1 MKKYLSIASASILA
15 IGATSIANAEIYV
28 ADEIGGVPS
37 VSGATLE
44 NFDEPSPSILTLS
57 GNAYLVTGGR
67 GLPDYYTAPY
77 FSGSTAAYFGE
88 SPTVG
93 YDASQ
98 YVAVETG
105 GSATLSFSTPQNYL
119 GLLWGSVD
127 VNNNYLTFYN
137 SAHNVIGTV
146 LGTAVTGV
154 DGSGTQNGTAYVN
167 ITSTIPFS
175 SVVVNTTGTQGL
187 WSFEFDDVAYAIVP
201 VPEPASGVLIGAGL
215 CILGLVSRRKPA

>member
-1 MKKYLSIASASILA
+1 MKTHLSIAIVGVLASSLPNV
-15 IGATSIANAEIYV
+15 ANAQILV
-28 ADEIGGVPS
+28 SDQIGGVPS

-44 NFDEPSPSILTLS
+44 TFNESTPPILTLS

-67 GLPDYYTAPY
+67 GFPDYYTAPY

-88 SPTVG
+88 SPAVG

-98 YVAVETG
+98 FVAVETG
-105 GSATLSFSTPQNYL
+105 GSATLNFSSPQNYL

-127 VNNNYLTFYN
+127 VNNNYLTFYDG
-137 SAHNVIGTV
+137 SHNVIGTV

-154 DGSGTQNGTAYVN
+154 DGGGDANGTAFVN

-175 SVVVNTTGTQGL
+175 SVVVNTTGTQGF
-187 WSFEFDDVAYAIVP
+187 WSFEFDDVAYAMV
-201 VPEPASGVLIGAGL
+201 VPEPTTSVLLVGGLGVLGVRL
-215 CILGLVSRRKPA
+215 RRKAS

>member
-1 MKKYLSIASASILA
+1 MKTHLSTVIASILA
-15 IGATSIANAEIYV
+15 SSVSNMANAQIFV
-28 ADEIGGVPS
+28 TDQIGGVPS

-44 NFDEPSPSILTLS
+44 NFNEPNPSILSLS
-57 GNAYLVTGGR
+57 GSAYLVTGGR
-67 GLPDYYTAPY
+67 GFPDYYTAPY

-88 SPTVG
+88 SPANG

-105 GSATLSFSTPQNYL
+105 GTATLTFSSPQNYL

-127 VNNNYLTFYN
+127 VNNNYLTFYD

-154 DGSGTQNGTAYVN
+154 DGGGDANGTAYVN
-167 ITSTIPFS
+167 ITSTTPFS
-175 SVVVNTTGTQGL
+175 SVVVNTTGAQGF
-187 WSFEFDDVAYAIVP
+187 WSFEFDDVAYAMV
-201 VPEPASGVLIGAGL
+201 VPEPTGNVLLVAGL
-215 CILGLVSRRKPA
+215 CVLGLGLRRKAA